1 MELTLQRESIDRDHA
16 DLASIVTKIRHAG
29 DAQDFRLTKLLLLDL
44 QAHEETHYASEDA
57 LIRAAGFD
65 MPAGHRAEHAQLIDI
80 LQLIN
85 QTLLVENLRSV
96 SPRIAAHLEAAL
108 EHMHKSDSEL
118 WATLAQMQ

>member
-1 MELTLQRESIDRDHA
+1 MELTRQRELIDTDHA
-16 DLASIVTKIRHAG
+16 DLASIVAKIRHAG

-57 LIRAAGFD
+57 LMRAAGFD
-65 MPAGHRAEHAQLIDI
+65 MPARHRAEHAQLIDT
-80 LQLIN
+80 LRLIN

-96 SPRIAAHLEAAL
+96 SPRITAHLEAAL